1 MIKEKIKIPDEM
13 KLKLKKIV
21 NYLKKKNVDKIILFG
36 SIAEGD
42 YTERSDID
50 IAVSGLSTRDYF
62 TAIAELPLIVRH
74 SIDLVDLKDLTENF
88 KELIGEDSI
97 ILYEN

>member
-1 MIKEKIKIPDEM
+1 M
-13 KLKLKKIV
+13 
-21 NYLKKKNVDKIILFG
+21 FG